1 MKLEKTFSFGKIA
14 FYGKRRVNE
23 VTVTVRLED
32 EDKGPVFSACA
43 DVWNASH
50 TDVVACGQILGE
62 LDKFKYLGGDELF
75 RKIHRL
81 WKLYHLNDMHAGTPE
96 QEAYLKEHRTGRADY
111 SSDCALLK
119 EAGLYEVKL
128 DGKPYCYG
136 ERWLYRPIPEE
147 DLAEI
152 RKLLSE

>member
-1 MKLEKTFSFGKIA
+1 MKLEKKFDFGKIA
-14 FYGKRRVNE
+14 FYGRRRINK

-32 EDKGPVFSACA
+32 EGKGPVFSACA
-43 DVWNASH
+43 DVWNIRC
-50 TDVVACGQILGE
+50 TDIVCGGQILGE

-81 WKLYHLNDMHAGTPE
+81 WKKYHCNDMHLGDE
-96 QEAYLKEHRTGRADY
+96 RQEAYLKSKGVSVCDY
-111 SSDCALLK
+111 
-119 EAGLYEVKL
+119 EAGRLARKAAGMDKDS
-128 DGKPYCYG
+128 DGIEYG
-136 ERWLYRPIPEE
+136 CCWHWHPIPEE